1 MSPLIVSHRRKDG
14 WHVVLRALRFAGA
27 LAILA
32 VGAVHLQEYVGAGYQ
47 AIPTIGPLFLLNA
60 IGSGIVG
67 VLLLLPLQRVLAGGR
82 GDAAVALLAVT
93 AVAIAIGS
101 LIALFISDSTSLFG
115 FSETGYRAA
124 IVVAIIA
131 EAATIL
137 LLGPVAAVS
146 LARAFRSS
154 PGRGSR
160 AGGSRTVDHP
170 PRRDRVS

>member
-1 MSPLIVSHRRKDG
+1 M
-14 WHVVLRALRFAGA
+14 VLRALRFAGA

-32 VGAVHLQEYVGAGYQ
+32 VGAVHLQQYVGADYR

-67 VLLLLPLQRVLAGGR
+67 ALLLLPLQRLLAGGR
-82 GDAAVALLAVT
+82 GDAAVALLAVI

-101 LIALFISDSTSLFG
+101 LIALFISESTSLFG

-131 EAATIL
+131 EAATIV

-146 LARAFRSS
+146 LARAFRST
-154 PGRGSR
+154 PGRGAR
-160 AGGSRTVDHP
+160 AAGSRTVDYP
-170 PRRDRVS
+170 LPGDRVS

>member
-1 MSPLIVSHRRKDG
+1 MSPLIVSHRRKEG
-14 WHVVLRALRFAGA
+14 WQVVLRALRFAGA

-32 VGAVHLQEYVGAGYQ
+32 VGAVHLQQYVGADYQ

-67 VLLLLPLQRVLAGGR
+67 VLLLLPLQRLLAGGR

-101 LIALFISDSTSLFG
+101 LIALFISESTSLFG

-154 PGRGSR
+154 PGRGAR
-160 AGGSRTVDHP
+160 AAGSRTVDHP
-170 PRRDRVS
+170 SS